1 MKEESLLLLSD
12 LQKLINQV
20 VLIDYT
26 IIILGGLEMYP
37 NKYYVEMK
45 IATRLSSAFNLKELQ
60 ILENARIRHNN
71 YFVNA
76 SNRQTK
82 NRKYISQ
89 IITKGDIIG
98 FYLETEYPVSN
109 IQRIGNALRMYAI
122 MAVDN
127 GFGVY
132 VANQR
137 LMRAA

>member
-45 IATRLSSAFNLKELQ
+45 IATRLSSAFNLNELQ

-82 NRKYISQ
+82 NRRYISQ

-109 IQRIGNALRMYAI
+109 IQRIGNALCMYAI

>member
-1 MKEESLLLLSD
+1 MESMRD
-12 LQKLINQV
+12 INRV
-20 VLIDYT
+20 M
-26 IIILGGLEMYP
+26 ER
-37 NKYYVEMK
+37 E
-45 IATRLSSAFNLKELQ
+45 IATVSYTHLDVYKRQRLSSAFNLNELQ

-132 VANQR
+132 EANQR